1 MDANTDGA
9 TTSIPLYSDP
19 TSVRRLARDAPTPGA
34 RVFEIQDDPNGKSSD
49 PEIIQHLTAFVVGDA
64 VNCLSFDDQFPLD
77 DKIRNVVS
85 DQFALVQHLMPF
97 LLIVGNVTQAE
108 LHAQAIL
115 INLLV
120 QPVAANVY
128 DLEG

>member
-1 MDANTDGA
+1 
-9 TTSIPLYSDP
+9 
-19 TSVRRLARDAPTPGA
+19 
-34 RVFEIQDDPNGKSSD
+34 
-49 PEIIQHLTAFVVGDA
+49 
-64 VNCLSFDDQFPLD
+64 LD

-120 QPVAANVY
+120 QPVAANV
-128 DLEG
+128 